1 MACLQGFVVHTANRT
16 ALMAA
21 GHELREGITVV
32 TADDAAYLVPPE
44 NALKGEGWR
53 TNAAGSAAYIGRS
66 PGYGLVTL
74 MLRTFLPE
82 RCALWALFV
91 LQVLVFALAAA
102 VVPEIAGHLGI
113 GRVPA
118 VVLGYA
124 VALWPGFSGFLSYT
138 LTEGMVP
145 SAVVVYI
152 WLITRAD
159 QGDRRALIGAGAL
172 LGWIITARVP
182 MLIWLLPLAVLVY
195 RAVNGADARAGAIA
209 ASAALLPFMVWQ
221 IHTARIAGEYA
232 GLHPIYRWD
241 SNDLY
246 RPIHGEIWGLHKM
259 WGQRG
264 DDFHRDMNVLW
275 LAGEGGITDEAA
287 LRKLA
292 YTRPAR
298 ADRAVDTSELE
309 AAYLAYIKILR
320 KQMPYHRAAAP
331 MPALPSREEAETA
344 LRFRA
349 LKTGYMAAR
358 PVHAL
363 IGVPLRVYFADM
375 SAHSN
380 LSLFM
385 FQKTY
390 RGKWWAEA
398 LRAAGFALH
407 FGTFAGFPLFLIFAV
422 RRRKLLMLALP
433 VAFYLA
439 WLAFVQRGVEERY
452 TLPVFIPALLT
463 AAAILSELAR
473 RGGIRLRIPMKF
485 RH

>member
-1 MACLQGFVVHTANRT
+1 MANRA
-16 ALMAA
+16 ALNAA
-21 GHELREGITVV
+21 GHTLREGVTVITS
-32 TADDAAYLVPPE
+32 DDAAYLVPPE
-44 NALKGEGWR
+44 NYSAGRGWR

-66 PGYGLVTL
+66 PGYGFVTL
-74 MLRTFLPE
+74 VFRLFLPKGA
-82 RCALWALFV
+82 ALRALFI

-102 VVPEIAGHLGI
+102 VVPEIARYFGIKRIPAAGLGW
-113 GRVPA
+113 
-118 VVLGYA
+118 L

-138 LTEGMVP
+138 LTEGLVP
-145 SAVVVYI
+145 SAVVIYI

-159 QGDRRALIGAGAL
+159 RGDRRALIGAGAL

-195 RAVNGADARAGAIA
+195 RAVNGANARAGAIA
-209 ASAALLPFMVWQ
+209 ASAALLPLMVWQ

-264 DDFHRDMNVLW
+264 EDFHRDMHVLW
-275 LAGEGGITDEAA
+275 AAGEGRIPEAA
-287 LRKLA
+287 ALKKLA
-292 YTRPAR
+292 DTRPEAVNR
-298 ADRAVDTSELE
+298 AIDTAELE
-309 AAYLAYIKILR
+309 ASYLAYIGILR
-320 KQMPYHRAAAP
+320 KQIPYREAAKP
-331 MPALPSREEAETA
+331 MPALPTREEAETA
-344 LRFRA
+344 LRFRT
-349 LKTGYMAAR
+349 LKTGYIAAR
-358 PVHAL
+358 PAHAM

-375 SAHSN
+375 AAHSN

-390 RGKWWAEA
+390 RGKLWAEA
-398 LRAAGFALH
+398 VRAAGFALH
-407 FGTFAGFPLFLIFAV
+407 FGIFACFPIVLIFAV
-422 RRRKLLMLALP
+422 RRRQLLNIALP

-452 TLPVFIPALLT
+452 TLPVLVPALIAL
-463 AAAILSELAR
+463 AAILNGFICSTGR
-473 RGGIRLRIPMKF
+473 KQQSR
-485 RH
+485 